1 MKVRASVI
9 IIVLIV
15 AIVELAGLYY
25 FIANYPAESSPAQS
39 TGQVNYTR
47 DEMISLALQNGT
59 VEEYTSHLEYNITDV
74 NPGIDYMSIEF
85 GNNTTYWVGLSIGFD
100 PSQKAVDYVH
110 LEGLSSYGFLDAGA
124 VKTALMNKTVQ
135 EYVANQTYIVSEVNG
150 SQQYVLLDI
159 GDMIWSCRQIQVNED
174 FKNDTV
180 TCVNDLGTIT
190 LLQSQNTSVNIADNN

>member
-1 MKVRASVI
+1 MKIRVSVI

-15 AIVELAGLYY
+15 AVVELAGLYY

-59 VEEYTSHLEYNITDV
+59 VEEYTSHLEYNITEVD
-74 NPGIDYMSIEF
+74 PGIDYMSMEF
-85 GNNTTYWVGLSIGFD
+85 GNNTTYWVGLSIGFN
-100 PSQKAVDYVH
+100 PSQKAVSYVH
-110 LEGLSSYGFLDAGA
+110 VDGLYPLGFQDAGA

-135 EYVANQTYIVSEVNG
+135 EYVANQTYIISEVNS

-159 GDMIWSCRQIQVNED
+159 GDMIWSFEQLKVGED
-174 FKNDTV
+174 FKNNTV
-180 TCVNDLGTIT
+180 TNVTDLGTIT
-190 LLQSQNTSVNIADNN
+190 LLKPQNDSVNKTYGE